1 MQLRTMKLLAAQSP
15 EEVLRAKVD
24 VVSRAM
30 LETDPLP
37 RVRVF
42 AGGHVFR
49 GIPARI
55 DDRRQESW
63 LTLVDGE
70 AVAYLSLRSVTALV
84 VEHVTIP
91 EPVHTTS
98 KEKPMG
104 LVEKRIANALQ
115 KDSFVGWQKMI
126 TDACP
131 GTPIAIEVAW
141 DELVKEGFAEYY
153 PKNVEHNFFG
163 PLAAALR
170 SICSDDIGKQAFAA
184 KIKKINIG
192 SKRSWSSLQ
201 AKVEGDTL
209 FLDADPS
216 YAKTE
221 DDARDYAKEIQTT
234 LENAL

>member
-1 MQLRTMKLLAAQSP
+1 MKLLPVQSP
-15 EEVLRAKVD
+15 EEVLRAKVEI
-24 VVSRAM
+24 VSRAM
-30 LETDPLP
+30 LESDPLP

-42 AGGHVFR
+42 IGAHVFR

-63 LTLVDGE
+63 LALVDGE
-70 AVAYLSLRSVTALV
+70 AVAYLPIRSVTAVV

-91 EPVHTTS
+91 EPHHTAS
-98 KEKPMG
+98 KEKQPMG
-104 LVEKRIANALQ
+104 LVEKRITAALQ
-115 KDSFVGWQKMI
+115 KDSFVAWQKMV

-131 GTPIAIEVAW
+131 GIAVTYDVAW
-141 DELVKEGFAEYY
+141 EELVKEGFAEYY
-153 PKNVEHNFFG
+153 PKNVEYNFFA

-170 SICSDDIGKQAFAA
+170 SVCSDDIGKQAFSA
-184 KIKKINIG
+184 KIKKIKIG
-192 SKRSWSSLQ
+192 SKRGWSSLE

-209 FLDADPS
+209 HLDADPT

-221 DDARDYAKEIQTT
+221 DDARDYAKEVQTT